1 MSKTD
6 GEKKRGNTERR
17 ISGKTVRIDAVC
29 DDKRDRWVGRDLE
42 SCAPLQMLQRS
53 SSMFDKT
60 GAQKKCRLTKFL
72 LDDLS

>member
-1 MSKTD
+1 M
-6 GEKKRGNTERR
+6 ERKKRGNTERR
-17 ISGKTVRIDAVC
+17 ISEKTVRIDAER
-29 DDKRDRWVGRDLE
+29 DDKQDRWVGRDLE
-42 SCAPLQMLQRS
+42 SCAAPLMLQGS